1 MNQAQQA
8 INQLIEQTEKSV
20 IGQSH
25 VVRAL
30 VIGLLT
36 NGHVLLEGL
45 PGTAKTRSVKSLAN
59 LLNTS
64 FGRIQFTP
72 DLLPSDVTGTEVY
85 QDLDG
90 KPQLHFQ
97 AGPIFNSIV
106 LADEVNRAPAKVQAA
121 LLEAMAEGTITVGG
135 QTHVLPELFMVLA
148 TQNPVEQEG
157 TYPLPEAQMDRFI
170 MKVSV
175 DYPEDEAEREI
186 IRLVRQEEM
195 LVETLEGTLVEP
207 SGQANEET
215 HSVGAHPLHIEPEL
229 VIEARRQLPNIEVS
243 ELVEDYIVALVMA
256 TRKPERY
263 HETSLSKWIDI
274 GASPRAS
281 IALDKCARANAWLM
295 GRDHVTLDDV
305 RAMLPAVLGHRF
317 TLSYDAL
324 ADGIS
329 HQRVVEEL
337 LDHVEIG

>member
-1 MNQAQQA
+1 MNHAQQA
-8 INQLIEQTEKSV
+8 IKELIEQTEKSV

-36 NGHVLLEGL
+36 NGHILLEGL

-85 QDLDG
+85 QELDG
-90 KPQLHFQ
+90 KPQLLFQ
-97 AGPIFNSIV
+97 PGPIFNSIV

-121 LLEAMAEGTITVGG
+121 LLEAMAEGTITVGDK
-135 QTHVLPELFMVLA
+135 THVLPDLFMVLA

-170 MKVSV
+170 MKVTV
-175 DYPEDEAEREI
+175 DYPEDDAERDI
-186 IRLVRQEEM
+186 IRLVRSEE
-195 LVETLEGTLVEP
+195 LGAETSSEIITP
-207 SGQANEET
+207 K
-215 HSVGAHPLHIEPEL
+215 HIEPDV
-229 VIEARRQLPNIEVS
+229 VIEARRQLPNIVVS
-243 ELVEDYIVALVMA
+243 DLVENYIVALVMA

-263 HETSLSKWIDI
+263 ADSNLAKWIEI
-274 GASPRAS
+274 GSSPRAS
-281 IALDKCARANAWLM
+281 IALDKCARAYAWM
-295 GRDHVTLDDV
+295 QGRDHVTPDDV
-305 RAMLPAVLGHRF
+305 RAMVPSVLGHRF
-317 TLSYDAL
+317 SLTYDAL
-324 ADGIS
+324 ADGVD
-329 HQRVVEEL
+329 HQRVVQEL
-337 LDHVEIG
+337 LDCVEIG

>member
-8 INQLIEQTEKSV
+8 INRLIEQTEQSV

-85 QDLDG
+85 QELDG
-90 KPQLHFQ
+90 KPQLNFQ
-97 AGPIFNSIV
+97 PGPIFNSIV

-121 LLEAMAEGTITVGG
+121 LLEAMAEGTITVGDK
-135 QTHVLPELFMVLA
+135 THVLPDLFMVLA

-170 MKVSV
+170 MKVTV
-175 DYPEDEAEREI
+175 DYPEDEAERDI
-186 IRLVRQEEM
+186 IRLVRSEE
-195 LVETLEGTLVEP
+195 LGGETSSEVITPE
-207 SGQANEET
+207 
-215 HSVGAHPLHIEPEL
+215 HIEVDL
-229 VIEARRQLPNIEVS
+229 VLEARRELPNIKVS
-243 ELVEDYIVALVMA
+243 ELVENYIVALVMA

-263 HETSLSKWIDI
+263 SESNLSKWIEV
-274 GASPRAS
+274 GSSPRAS
-281 IALDKCARANAWLM
+281 ISLDKCARAYAWLQ
-295 GRDHVTLDDV
+295 GRDYVTPDDV
-305 RAMLPAVLGHRF
+305 RAMLPSVLGHRF
-317 TLSYDAL
+317 SLSYDAL
-324 ADGIS
+324 ADGVN

-337 LDHVEIG
+337 LDFVPIG

>member
-1 MNQAQQA
+1 MSHARQA
-8 INQLIEQTEKSV
+8 IQQLIEHTEQSV

-25 VVRAL
+25 VIQAL

-59 LLNTS
+59 LLNTT

-135 QTHVLPELFMVLA
+135 QTHILPELFMVLA

-170 MKVSV
+170 MKVTV
-175 DYPEDEAEREI
+175 DYPEDEAERDI
-186 IRLVRQEEM
+186 IRLVRSEE
-195 LVETLEGTLVEP
+195 LGVTKQTDDTAP
-207 SGQANEET
+207 
-215 HSVGAHPLHIEPEL
+215 PHIEPSL
-229 VIEARRQLPNIEVS
+229 VLEARRQLPDIAVS
-243 ELVEDYIVALVMA
+243 ELVERYIVALVMA

-263 HETSLSKWIDI
+263 PDSNLSQWIDV

-281 IALDKCARANAWLM
+281 IALDKCARAYAWLQ
-295 GRDHVTLDDV
+295 GRDHVTVDDV
-305 RAMLPAVLGHRF
+305 RAMLPTVLGHRF
-317 TLSYDAL
+317 SLSYDAL
-324 ADGIS
+324 ADGVN

-337 LDHVEIG
+337 LDSVEIG

>member
-1 MNQAQQA
+1 MNQAQKA
-8 INQLIEQTEKSV
+8 INQLIEQTEKNV

-25 VVRAL
+25 VVKAL
-30 VIGLLT
+30 VMGLLT

-85 QDLDG
+85 QERDG

-135 QTHVLPELFMVLA
+135 ETHQLPELFMVLA

-170 MKVSV
+170 MKVTV

-186 IRLVRQEEM
+186 IRLVRSEE
-195 LVETLEGTLVEP
+195 LPDESAADNRSEQST
-207 SGQANEET
+207 SY
-215 HSVGAHPLHIEPEL
+215 HIEPEL
-229 VIEARRQLPNIEVS
+229 VIEARRQLPNITVS
-243 ELVEDYIVALVMA
+243 ELVENYIVALVMA

-263 HETSLSKWIDI
+263 KDSQLSKWIEI

-295 GRDHVTLDDV
+295 GRDYVSLDDV
-305 RAMLPAVLGHRF
+305 RAVLPAVIGHRF
-317 TLSYDAL
+317 SLSYDAL
-324 ADGIS
+324 ADGVS

-337 LDHVEIG
+337 LDSVEIG